1 MAPSCRKWVCPLCLR
16 SLLDPGISDPATD
29 FSYGTCGL
37 WQLLPS
43 TLQASPP
50 GGWRG
55 PKAIRGTQV
64 GLQGAK
70 EDQARKGLLHSVG
83 LVCPESACH
92 SSHCPLNVWQ
102 TRLGGSHLG

>member
-1 MAPSCRKWVCPLCLR
+1 MSPNCRKWVCPLCLR

-29 FSYGTCGL
+29 FSYCICGL

-43 TLQASPP
+43 TLQASQ
-50 GGWRG
+50 GGLSRYVG
-55 PKAIRGTQV
+55 QV

-70 EDQARKGLLHSVG
+70 EDQARKGLLQSVG

-92 SSHCPLNVWQ
+92 SRCPLNVWQ